1 MIDINCGTTRQ
12 NKLAYMVG
20 CIGFLDSLDI
30 SFKSVE
36 FMRSQMQRK
45 WSWDNL
51 NEIQVKSFIS
61 AVLHLLGQLIFA
73 K

>member
-1 MIDINCGTTRQ
+1 MIDINCGTTKQ

-36 FMRSQMQRK
+36 FMR
-45 WSWDNL
+45 
-51 NEIQVKSFIS
+51 
-61 AVLHLLGQLIFA
+61 
-73 K
+73 